1 MKKTSLI
8 LAALFAAAWAAAPL
22 AVRANDSDDECEDC
36 GKNGPGGGDRMGDRG
51 PDRGERGERMGDRD
65 ERGDRGDR
73 GGERGGGGRGPRE
86 GGHGGPMGGPGGRM
100 GGPGMDP
107 EMREK
112 MEKLHGLE
120 MKLRELRDK
129 ISRASDSEKAASKA
143 EARKLIGELFDAKL
157 AMETAMVAKMEKH
170 LAEMKEKVAKKKSS
184 REKMID
190 SKLSR
195 IMGEN
200 DDWD

>member
-22 AVRANDSDDECEDC
+22 AVSARGDDDDCEDC
-36 GKNGPGGGDRMGDRG
+36 DKGGPAAGDRGGDRAGDRG
-51 PDRGERGERMGDRD
+51 PDRDDRGGDRGERG
-65 ERGDRGDR
+65 GDRGER
-73 GGERGGGGRGPRE
+73 GGWGGGGRGPRE
-86 GGHGGPMGGPGGRM
+86 GGPGGRMGMGGPGG
-100 GGPGMDP
+100 DP
-107 EMREK
+107 EMRQR
-112 MEKLHGLE
+112 METVHGLE
-120 MKLRELRDK
+120 KKLRELHDK
-129 ISRASDSEKAASKA
+129 ISRSADSDKTAAKA

-157 AMETAMVAKMEKH
+157 AMETAMAAKMEKH
-170 LAEMKEKVAKKKSS
+170 LAELKEKIAKKKAG

-195 IMGEN
+195 VMGEN